1 MLVVVV
7 FIKWFIL
14 KMGLFGRY
22 VAVFLAGTMS
32 MFAGATVVHRILKPD
47 LTLPDP
53 STLTVEVGESD
64 RVK

>member
-1 MLVVVV
+1 
-7 FIKWFIL
+7 
-14 KMGLFGRY
+14 MGLFGRY

-53 STLTVEVGESD
+53 STLNVEVSESD
-64 RVK
+64 RGK

>member
-1 MLVVVV
+1 
-7 FIKWFIL
+7 
-14 KMGLFGRY
+14 MGLFGRY

-53 STLTVEVGESD
+53 SALNLEVSD
-64 RVK
+64 SDK